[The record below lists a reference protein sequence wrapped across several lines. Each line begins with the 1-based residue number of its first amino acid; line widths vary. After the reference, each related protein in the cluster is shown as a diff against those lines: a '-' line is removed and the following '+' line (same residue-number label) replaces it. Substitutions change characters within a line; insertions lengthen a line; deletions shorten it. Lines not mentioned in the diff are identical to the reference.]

1 MTPEDPR
8 APRHPSDIPSSRN
21 TGGTSASGP
30 PPPNTP
36 YTPNTPPP
44 HSPGSNQTRNIIIG
58 AIATIIAST
67 TVYYLTQYV
76 NLRKS
81 DSSASPVVIKDATLT
96 AWKTYVTIDNIYY
109 KNIIA
114 LAKNKSL
121 IKDLDKYE
129 EEMNKESDRFLKDID
144 NLAKEKSVDKTFVT
158 MIKRREKREKDAK
171 TKAAEFYAAV
181 KSIAKASI
189 SNAEKEKKLRDEVV
203 IPYTRYLQ
211 MIFEMSATELEELS
225 RVLSEKFL
233 TSFDPMQML
242 IFADFKK
249 GLFNFDTA
257 AHHHHGDSLVAA
269 KTIDPEKLVGK
280 WSDEGNVLNLRN
292 DGTMSYILATG
303 IEGSGVWKLE
313 DDFLRLDGVDKISK
327 LKSVNFWGIF
337 NLTPDSFIIRLTSP
351 PNNIYKLDR
360 EKE

>member
-1 MTPEDPR
+1 MADDPR
-8 APRHPSDIPSSRN
+8 APQHPSDMPSSRAS
-21 TGGTSASGP
+21 GGSSSVGP
-30 PPPNTP
+30 PPANTP
-36 YTPNTPPP
+36 YTPPPQP
-44 HSPGSNQTRNIIIG
+44 GSSGSNQTRNIIIG

-81 DSSASPVVIKDATLT
+81 DSTASPVVVKDATLT
-96 AWKTYVTIDNIYY
+96 AWKTYVTIDKIYY

-129 EEMNKESDRFLKDID
+129 EEMGKESDRFLKDID
-144 NLAKEKSVDKTFVT
+144 NLAKEKSIDKTFVT

-171 TKAAEFYAAV
+171 VKAAEFYAAI

-189 SNAEKEKKLRDEVV
+189 SKAEKEKKLKDEVV

-211 MIFEMSATELEELS
+211 MVFEMSATELEELS

-257 AHHHHGDSLVAA
+257 ARHHHGDSLVAA
-269 KTIDPEKLVGK
+269 KNIDPKKLVGK
-280 WSDEGNVLNLRN
+280 WSDEGNKLHLRN
-292 DGTMSYILATG
+292 DGTMSYLLVTG

-313 DDFLRLDGVDKISK
+313 DDFLRLDAVDNTSK
-327 LKSVNFWGIF
+327 LKTINFWGIF
-337 NLTPDSFIIRLTSP
+337 NFKPDTFFIRLTSP
-351 PNNIYKLDR
+351 PNDIYKLGR